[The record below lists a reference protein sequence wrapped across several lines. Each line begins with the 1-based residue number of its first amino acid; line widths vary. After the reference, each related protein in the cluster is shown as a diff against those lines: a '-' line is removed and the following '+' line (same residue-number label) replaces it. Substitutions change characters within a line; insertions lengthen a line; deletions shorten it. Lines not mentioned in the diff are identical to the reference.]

1 MLGHC
6 KHAANVRNS
15 TKTGLVENTATS
27 GANPS
32 RAEVRYPRAYR
43 YLGLN
48 VHDFKRGWKLYREA
62 AKKCGAVNQ
71 LISGRMALLYGNAP
85 TSYSFI

>member
-15 TKTGLVENTATS
+15 TKTGLVENHVGCYS
-27 GANPS
+27 S
-32 RAEVRYPRAYR
+32 RAEVRYPRAHR

-62 AKKCGAVNQ
+62 AKKCGAGNQ
-71 LISGRMALLYGNAP
+71 LISGKIALLYGNAP